1 MADAPPEK
9 TVEMNSMEQTVAI
22 KELQRDV
29 KALEQAVLLIVEA
42 AGPLGNLRD
51 MIADK
56 KGR

>member
-1 MADAPPEK
+1 MVDAPPEK

-29 KALEQAVLLIVEA
+29 EVLEQAVLLIVES
-42 AGPLGNLRD
+42 AGPLGDLRD